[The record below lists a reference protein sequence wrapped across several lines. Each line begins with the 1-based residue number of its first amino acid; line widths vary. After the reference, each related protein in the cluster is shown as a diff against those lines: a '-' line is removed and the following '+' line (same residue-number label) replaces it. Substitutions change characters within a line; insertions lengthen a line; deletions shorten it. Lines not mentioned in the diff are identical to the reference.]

1 MIRRLAKHLTGVDG
15 LEVFSGESQ
24 AGVLSVRSCTDCEIL
39 AGKLADADIA
49 VRAGLHCAPL
59 AHGSA
64 GTLESGTV
72 RLSVCRFT
80 TAEEVDAAAATLQT
94 ICTQ

>member
-1 MIRRLAKHLTGVDG
+1 MIRRLAKNLAGVDG

-24 AGVLSVRSCTDCEIL
+24 AGVLSVRSRMDCEIL

-80 TAEEVDAAAATLQT
+80 TGEEVDAAAASLQT